1 MSAFFR
7 NFSTVLFTAKIF
19 VMNLL
24 QRIERWGDTHHP
36 KWVDGL
42 RILLGLLLMWK
53 GIQFVDNIDL
63 LKARIAEQPFLT
75 AVSFWLAHYIIFA
88 HTVGGLF
95 IALGLLTRVGVI
107 ANLPVLIGAVF
118 FVNLTPNLFNVYP
131 ELSLSVVVLLGLL
144 FFLVEGSGRVSVDE
158 YMRTHPEKSAA

>member
-1 MSAFFR
+1 
-7 NFSTVLFTAKIF
+7 
-19 VMNLL
+19 MNLL
-24 QRIERWGDTHHP
+24 QRIERWGDNHHP
-36 KWVDGL
+36 KWIDGL

-53 GIQFVDNIDL
+53 GIQFVNNIDV

-75 AVSFWLAHYIIFA
+75 ALSFWLAHYIVFA

-118 FVNLTPNLFNVYP
+118 FVSAGTGLFSVYP
-131 ELSLSVVVLLGLL
+131 ELSLSIAVLLMLL
-144 FFLVEGSGRVSVDE
+144 FFLVEGSGRISVDE
-158 YMRTHPEKSAA
+158 YMRRHPEPDNYPGGMK